1 VAGRRRPGGQ
11 SASKREGTV
20 FLLYDTAHAILIASV
35 VVGALAVLWLA
46 FRAYQNYRISADQ
59 LYADRH
65 RRERLLLSVPSV
77 VLVIALFFGCIAW
90 FIGQTRVS
98 KTTVGALV
106 DQGRTSGQAGLRT
119 EAEVYKTTVETTVYY
134 QLPGD
139 SSTANFLNKI
149 GQYLLH
155 QDDAVDVQVAEYGY
169 IDFAT
174 ARSATATIDKGNHTI
189 TVDLP
194 TPTTKTYV
202 YSVGSVQFTEGPLS
216 ALGTAIE
223 SEFAA
228 ILHKPIVSVNI
239 NDQLQAAE
247 NSVSKNSNPAEV
259 FGCGKNEME
268 QQLAGIFGSLPQ
280 YRNWSV
286 VVDFPGM
293 VSVPASQCQALQN
306 QLVNSS

>member
-1 VAGRRRPGGQ
+1 M
-11 SASKREGTV
+11 

-35 VVGALAVLWLA
+35 VVGALAVFWLA

-77 VLVIALFFGCIAW
+77 VLVIALFFGCVAW

-134 QLPGD
+134 RLPGD
-139 SSTANFLNKI
+139 SSTADFVNKI

-155 QDDAVDVQVAEYGY
+155 QDDPVDVQVAEYGY
-169 IDFAT
+169 VDFAT
-174 ARSATATIDKGNHTI
+174 ARSATATIDKGRHTI
-189 TVDLP
+189 TVELP
-194 TPTTKTYV
+194 TPTAQTYI
-202 YSVGSVQFTEGPLS
+202 YSVGSVQFTEGPLN

-223 SEFAA
+223 VRIRLYIAPANRQRERQRPAA
-228 ILHKPIVSVNI
+228 GREKR
-239 NDQLQAAE
+239 
-247 NSVSKNSNPAEV
+247 VSKTASPAEI

-280 YRNWSV
+280 YRDWNV
-286 VVDFPGM
+286 VVEFPGM
-293 VSVPASQCQALQN
+293 RTVPASQCQALQAR
-306 QLVNSS
+306 LVNSS